1 MWRKKGFSFRSSLT
15 KSGKKDMRFA
25 TGFRRSISQR
35 RGDRARGY
43 KTRGRAAGKKLF
55 SMMWDQFFGE

>member
-25 TGFRRSISQR
+25 TGIRRSSAQR
-35 RGDRARGY
+35 RGDSFRGY

-55 SMMWDQFFGE
+55 NMLWDEFFGE